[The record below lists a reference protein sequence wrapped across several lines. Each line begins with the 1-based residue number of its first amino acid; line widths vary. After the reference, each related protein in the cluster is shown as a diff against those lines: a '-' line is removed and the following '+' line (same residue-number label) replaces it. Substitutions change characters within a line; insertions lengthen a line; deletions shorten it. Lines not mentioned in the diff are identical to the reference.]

1 MEIKKY
7 KKTIQRYLKTE
18 IDIDEI
24 IESWLIVEKQNWR
37 VTYICMY
44 DDWIPEVLYKS
55 QKFIK
60 EKRRIQHKKI
70 QDPERM

>member
-1 MEIKKY
+1 MEIEKY
-7 KKTIQRYLKTE
+7 KKSIERYLKT
-18 IDIDEI
+18 DIN
-24 IESWLIVEKQNWR
+24 IEDTIENWIYIHKENWR
-37 VTYICMY
+37 VSFIVQYS
-44 DDWIPEVLYKS
+44 DWIPEVLYKS